1 MISVDYFN
9 VSGEQVFDRI
19 EDTYGCIREAYTPFL
34 WLENRRILEFSKS
47 HSRFVVLGIGGS
59 SLGGQAIK
67 CAFNDESVKFLDN
80 ICPDSFFREVNK
92 SIAENAG
99 FIVISKSGETIETLA
114 QLETVLPKF
123 DNDEISK
130 HFLVITED
138 KDSTLRNIGRK
149 FDMAFIEHP
158 KDVGGR
164 FSVFSAVGMFP
175 AYLMGLNVHKFK
187 EGAKAAI
194 NQGYDVRIAN
204 FLEKPNH
211 VFMNY
216 SSKLQKFKEW
226 IAQIYAE
233 STGKDGKGITPLL
246 PTGTTD
252 QHSQLQLYLG
262 GPKDKSFTFFI
273 ETGIECEEFSKSCQV
288 KVLES
293 KSLNDLFLAEGFAT
307 LATIEM
313 TGSPVRAFK
322 FDYLTEYE
330 LGYFFMYFMIEVIA
344 CCQKY
349 LKVAPFDQ
357 PHVEIGKKLAIER
370 LTKI

>member
-9 VSGEQVFDRI
+9 VSDEQTFDNI
-19 EDTYGCIREAYTPFL
+19 DMYGCIREAYTPVL
-34 WLENRRILEFSKS
+34 WLNDSRVIEFSES
-47 HSRFVVLGIGGS
+47 HAKFVVLGIGGS

-67 CAFNDESVKFLDN
+67 CAFNDLSVKFLDN
-80 ICPDSFFREVNK
+80 ICPDSFFLEVNE

-114 QLETVLPKF
+114 QLAAILPKF
-123 DNDEISK
+123 DTDEISK

-138 KDSTLRNIGRK
+138 KNSTLRNIGVK
-149 FDMAFIEHP
+149 YDMTFIEHP

-164 FSVFSAVGMFP
+164 FSVFSPVGMFP
-175 AYLMGLNVHKFK
+175 AYLMRLNAHKFK
-187 EGAKAAI
+187 EGAQAAVD
-194 NQGYDVRIAN
+194 QGYDTRIAS

-233 STGKDGKGITPLL
+233 STGKDGLGITPLL

-273 ETGIECEEFSKSCQV
+273 ETGMKCENFDHSCQIEI
-288 KVLES
+288 LRG

-313 TGSPVRAFK
+313 TKSPVRAFK
-322 FDYLTEYE
+322 FDSLTEFE

-344 CCQKY
+344 SCQKY
-349 LKVAPFDQ
+349 LKVDPFDQ
-357 PHVEIGKKLAIER
+357 PHVEIGKKLATKR
-370 LTKI
+370 LSEF